1 MNTDLIADPTLEPS
15 VGVTEAEY
23 NFRTLNLTS
32 SVRSVLPHSPVDAS
46 AQSESVSFFRNVT
59 VLLPV
64 IISVIVLC
72 VILATFFGCMRRQH
86 VNQVVN
92 GLNGNNCTHKTD
104 LRQSTETFPLNDF
117 QCGSKPKFIDC
128 QSAPPKGFGNPTSY
142 YSSPHRKSL
151 TSVMAQ
157 RSEHQYAEPLTQL
170 NNRCVF
176 ADDLNCP
183 NMSSTVGTAVAMP
196 DKMYATIKR
205 SPPIAFT

>member
-1 MNTDLIADPTLEPS
+1 M
-15 VGVTEAEY
+15 TEAEY
-23 NFRTLNLTS
+23 NFRTLNVSTT
-32 SVRSVLPHSPVDAS
+32 VRTVSPHYPVDAS
-46 AQSESVSFFRNVT
+46 HQAESVSLFRNVT

-72 VILATFFGCMRRQH
+72 VILGTFFGCMRRQH

-92 GLNGNNCTHKTD
+92 GLNSNNCNHKTD

-117 QCGSKPKFIDC
+117 QCGSKPKFIEC
-128 QSAPPKGFGNPTSY
+128 QSAPPKGYGNSTSY

-157 RSEHQYAEPLTQL
+157 HRSDHQYAEPLTQL
-170 NNRCVF
+170 SNRCVF
-176 ADDLNCP
+176 ADDLNCANFSS
-183 NMSSTVGTAVAMP
+183 NMTSSVQMP

-205 SPPIAFT
+205 NGSPIAFK